1 MRAVK
6 TAIEMQQCI
15 REMNKKRRKKNEAE
29 IFVGAGINRGNVVS
43 GNIGSREMMD
53 YTVIGD
59 TVNLGSRLCSAAT
72 PGEILVSESVYKRLK
87 NDFPFKELDPI
98 RVKGKTKK
106 VNVYSIKH
114 SF

>member
-1 MRAVK
+1 
-6 TAIEMQQCI
+6 
-15 REMNKKRRKKNEAE
+15 
-29 IFVGAGINRGNVVS
+29 
-43 GNIGSREMMD
+43 MMD